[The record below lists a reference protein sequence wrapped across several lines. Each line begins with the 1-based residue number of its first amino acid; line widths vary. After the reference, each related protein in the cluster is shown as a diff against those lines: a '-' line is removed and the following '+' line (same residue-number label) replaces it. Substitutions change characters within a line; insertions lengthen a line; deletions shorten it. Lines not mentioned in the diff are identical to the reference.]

1 MLMDDKAGQQIPLVD
16 RESLILKISN
26 DSPSFGGEN

>member
-1 MLMDDKAGQQIPLVD
+1 MLMDDKAEQQIPLMV
-16 RESLILKISN
+16 RESLIPKISN